1 MTPCK
6 KALIRLIVCA
16 SSVPFIW
23 AQAGAGTA
31 TIRRVTVF
39 RSGNAVEVE
48 ISANQPLTPEAQFV
62 TGPDRLVL
70 DFANATP
77 GSDLRPVAGLGEMT
91 GVRAGLYKS
100 NPPVTRVVLD
110 LKSAQPYQLF
120 PSGNNVIVK
129 LGGTDG
135 ASAPSAATAMP
146 EVSTDDIPPALPPI
160 QRTAKLDVRFQN
172 GKLSIWS
179 NKATLAEV
187 LFEVHKRTGAE
198 IGIPAGAEQERVVTN
213 ISAAPPREAMAA
225 LLNGS
230 RFNFIMVGA
239 SGDSSLRSV
248 ILSPREGGAPMI
260 STYTPPASAM
270 AQAPPEPVPDQPEQ
284 DATQDAPQQPVEGA
298 EEPIPARDQ
307 PDPNNPPR

>member
-1 MTPCK
+1 MISCK
-6 KALIRLIVCA
+6 KAWIGLMVFA
-16 SSVPFIW
+16 VAVPFIY
-23 AQAGAGTA
+23 AQPGTA
-31 TIRRVTVF
+31 TIRRVNVF
-39 RSGNAVEVE
+39 RSGNTVEVE
-48 ISANQPLTPEAQFV
+48 ISGNQPLTPEAQFV

-70 DFANATP
+70 DFSNATP

-129 LGGTDG
+129 LGGNG
-135 ASAPSAATAMP
+135 AANAPAAASLVP
-146 EVSTDDIPPALPPI
+146 EVSSDDIPAALPPI

-198 IGIPAGAEQERVVTN
+198 IGIPAGAEQEQVVTN
-213 ISAAPPREAMAA
+213 ISAAPPREAMAT

-260 STYTPPASAM
+260 STYTPPGSVM
-270 AQAPPEPVPDQPEQ
+270 AQAPPEAASDQPEQ
-284 DATQDAPQQPVEGA
+284 DATQDAPQQPAEGA